1 MSAVELGATLYVPAI
16 NSGLRG
22 MAYGAVPDLRSMVVC
37 LEDAIRE
44 DQVPLAISRLQA
56 LLADIAVLPPQLSIY
71 VRPRNLRMLTAL
83 LQLEGIE
90 RVKGFVL
97 PKMTTQSL
105 PVWLTALM
113 HSDHHIMP
121 TIEGEDAF
129 DRSALARLC
138 DQLMPYA
145 ERVSAIR
152 IGGNDIL
159 ALLGIRRSRVRTAY
173 DGPLGSVIRDIA
185 GTFIPNGFSV
195 AAPVFE
201 HFSSPD
207 ILRREVEQDIEH
219 GLLTKTA
226 IHPDQIAI
234 IHAVYRPDSHEMAE
248 ARAILSQEA
257 PAVFGSNGS
266 MCELATHAPWAGMII
281 KRAQTHGIA
290 GVPDAM
296 LQGGMMV
303 A

>member
-16 NSGLRG
+16 NPGLRAI
-22 MAYGAVPDLRSMVVC
+22 AYGAISDLRSMVVC

-44 DQVPLAISRLQA
+44 DQIPFAINRLEA
-56 LLADIAVLPPQLSIY
+56 LLADIATSPTAVAVY
-71 VRPRNLRMLTAL
+71 VRPRNLRMLTDL
-83 LQLEGIE
+83 LQLGGIE
-90 RVKGFVL
+90 RITGFVL

-113 HSDHHIMP
+113 HSEHCIMP

-138 DQLMPYA
+138 DQLLPYA
-145 ERVSAIR
+145 ERVTAIR

-159 ALLGIRRSRVRTAY
+159 AMLGIRRSRVRTAY

-185 GTFIPNGFSV
+185 GTFIPSGFSV

-201 HFSSPD
+201 HFAAPD
-207 ILRREVEQDIEH
+207 VLRREVEQDIEH

-234 IHAVYRPDSHEMAE
+234 IHAVYRPDAHEMAE

-281 KRAQTHGIA
+281 KRAQAHGVA
-290 GVPDAM
+290 C
-296 LQGGMMV
+296 QGGLAGIMV

>member
-16 NSGLRG
+16 NPGLRG
-22 MAYGAVPDLRSMVVC
+22 IAYGAISNLRSMVVC
-37 LEDAIRE
+37 LEDAILE
-44 DQVPLAISRLQA
+44 DQIPSAISRLEA
-56 LLADIAVLPPQLSIY
+56 LLADIAVSPPTVAVY
-71 VRPRNLRMLTAL
+71 VRPRNLRMLSDL

-90 RVKGFVL
+90 RITGFVL

-105 PVWLTALM
+105 PVWLTTLM
-113 HSDHHIMP
+113 HSEHCIMP
-121 TIEGEDAF
+121 TIEGKDAF

-138 DQLMPYA
+138 DQLLPYA
-145 ERVSAIR
+145 ERVTAIR

-159 ALLGIRRSRVRTAY
+159 AMLGIRRSRVRTAY

-185 GTFIPNGFSV
+185 GTFIPSGFSV

-201 HFSSPD
+201 HFAAPD
-207 ILRREVEQDIEH
+207 VLRREVEQDIEH

-234 IHAVYRPDSHEMAE
+234 IHAVYRPDVHEMAE

-281 KRAQTHGIA
+281 KRAQAHGVA
-290 GVPDAM
+290 GTDGLA
-296 LQGGMMV
+296 GMMV

>member
-1 MSAVELGATLYVPAI
+1 MNAVELGATLYVPAT
-16 NSGLRG
+16 NPAART
-22 MAYGAVPDLRSMVVC
+22 MAYGAIDDLRSMVVC
-37 LEDAIRE
+37 LEDSVRD
-44 DQVPLAISRLQA
+44 DQVDAALDDLAA
-56 LLADIAVLPPQLSIY
+56 LLKALVAKVPTLSIY
-71 VRPRNLRMLTAL
+71 VRPRDFRMLPQL
-83 LQLEGIE
+83 LKMEGID
-90 RVKGFVL
+90 RIDGFVL
-97 PKMTTQSL
+97 PKVTTQSL

-113 HSDHHIMP
+113 HEDHRIMP

-129 DRSALARLC
+129 DRMALARLC
-138 DQLMPYA
+138 DQLKPYA
-145 ERVSAIR
+145 ERVSAVR

-159 ALLGIRRSRVRTAY
+159 GLLGIRRSRYRTAY

-207 ILRREVEQDIEH
+207 VLRREVEQDIEH

-234 IHAVYRPDSHEMAE
+234 IHSVYRPDVQEMAE
-248 ARAILSQEA
+248 ARAILSHEA
-257 PAVFGSNGS
+257 PAVFGRNGS
-266 MCELATHAPWAGMII
+266 MCEPATHAPWAGMVV
-281 KRAQTHGIA
+281 KRAQTHGVA
-290 GVPDAM
+290 GPD
-296 LQGGMMV
+296 QQSGIKV